1 MALVRDQC
9 LVPTKDAPELAYVK
23 ETSKEQYVPDVLFTE
38 KDKFNNE
45 IKKIARL
52 LPIEYLLIDVPVS
65 TPLEQKFTFNC
76 NRSKNPFPIENRA
89 IQGRLTWLNFFL
101 H

>member
-9 LVPTKDAPELAYVK
+9 LVPTKDAPEFAYVK
-23 ETSKEQYVPDVLFTE
+23 ETSKEQYVPDVFFTE

-45 IKKIARL
+45 IKQIARL

-65 TPLEQKFTFNC
+65 TPLEQKYTFDR
-76 NRSKNPFPIENRA
+76 NRAKNPFSI
-89 IQGRLTWLNFFL
+89 
-101 H
+101 